1 VLFETVVDC
10 FAEVGWM
17 GVVTELVVV
26 GGWDCIVVGVDVLVE
41 MGASE

>member
-1 VLFETVVDC
+1 VQVKTLGDY

-26 GGWDCIVVGVDVLVE
+26 GDWDCVVAVVDLLGKIDANE
-41 MGASE
+41 